1 MKYNMF
7 YSKYRKERWLQLLL
21 TQHSESIP
29 IGGGKN
35 LKKGLEEYEKNG
47 PKFPSPSIAPVL
59 KPTAEVMEKIGK
71 LKKM

>member
-1 MKYNMF
+1 MATTSFDTTFRINPD
-7 YSKYRKERWLQLLL
+7 W
-21 TQHSESIP
+21 
-29 IGGGKN
+29 GGGKN